1 MKYTNKY
8 KNNSLAKY
16 IDLHENALELLAE
29 MEIVLSYLAYQV
41 IELHELPSTATK
53 IIGGSC
59 HLKIVETCEN
69 RD

>member
-1 MKYTNKY
+1 MNYT
-8 KNNSLAKY
+8 NNSLAKY

-29 MEIVLSYLAYQV
+29 MEIVLSYLSHHQV

-59 HLKIVETCEN
+59 HLKIVETC
-69 RD
+69 